1 MIPYYCTIYLMQF
14 LLQIRMRTRYKTLMI
29 LSFGAFLNF
38 MRKKSKLIES
48 AWPLAVA
55 AKIKLS
61 VSRKE
66 KH

>member
-1 MIPYYCTIYLMQF
+1 
-14 LLQIRMRTRYKTLMI
+14 MI